1 MLLASNGHIV
11 GNHLNQKLL
20 RTQPILEN
28 VRQQPIS
35 YQEFSLQNSSQNC
48 CSKTTETLFLIL
60 HIVSLMTNLDCN
72 CCIWQV
78 FDLQYA
84 SPATVSRC
92 GMVYVDPKNL
102 GYLPFWQKWVN
113 SRTAKIEKDN
123 LQRLYDKYV
132 PTLVD
137 MVVEG
142 IVDGRQGEKMKT
154 IVPLTNLNMV
164 SFSLV

>member
-1 MLLASNGHIV
+1 MFML
-11 GNHLNQKLL
+11 
-20 RTQPILEN
+20 
-28 VRQQPIS
+28 
-35 YQEFSLQNSSQNC
+35 
-48 CSKTTETLFLIL
+48 
-60 HIVSLMTNLDCN
+60 
-72 CCIWQV
+72 QV

-132 PTLVD
+132 PTVID

-154 IVPLTNLNMV
+154 IIPLTNLNMV
-164 SFSLV
+164 RF

>member
-1 MLLASNGHIV
+1 MTTLSLLAG
-11 GNHLNQKLL
+11 
-20 RTQPILEN
+20 RT
-28 VRQQPIS
+28 VYS
-35 YQEFSLQNSSQNC
+35 
-48 CSKTTETLFLIL
+48 
-60 HIVSLMTNLDCN
+60 H
-72 CCIWQV
+72 CIFQV

-113 SRTAKIEKDN
+113 SRTAKVEKDN
-123 LQRLYDKYV
+123 MQRLYDKYV

-142 IVDGRQGEKMKT
+142 IIDGRQGEKMKT

-164 SFSLV
+164 GFLQSKPGLQIRVRTRKLFFLFLNQNICCGYSIEPSQ